1 MKQTII
7 KIWQVEVNESSKAL
21 CNEVALEYTKNNPP
35 NEVIVDNGEA
45 KKGLEF
51 GKFISGIY
59 KSLEG
64 VK

>member
-1 MKQTII
+1 MTKTII
-7 KIWQVEVNESSKAL
+7 KIWQVEVNEPSKAL
-21 CNEVALEYTKNNPP
+21 CKQAVLDYANKYPP
-35 NEVIVDNGEA
+35 DEVIIDDGET
-45 KKGLEF
+45 KRGLEF

>member
-7 KIWQVEVNESSKAL
+7 KIWQVEVNGSKAI
-21 CNEVALEYTKNNPP
+21 CKQTALDYSNKYPP
-35 NEVIVDNGEA
+35 DEVIIDDGEI
-45 KKGLEF
+45 KRGLEF
-51 GKFISGIY
+51 SKFISGIY